1 MAPED
6 ECEREM
12 FVTIRWEKRK
22 FSLPLSQLEGIKIC
36 GRNQRGYRRLAL
48 LGGHGI
54 RVLSGH
60 IVNNVMERCMEL
72 SKNEQRFRR
81 KILSDEEVRAF
92 AKAAKEL
99 LGPEIMAISTCQH
112 LSMEDSLRYMSL
124 SARLED
130 VRTARGL
137 TLKDAAKELG
147 TSKYRLEEVE
157 KGRLK
162 SLNPDLLVQYVEYLG
177 LKAWLGKWEK
187 ANPALADRLGLAAGA
202 NKATGEKRASIP
214 VFFKTLAEKK
224 IKAFLEKR
232 LPLRARDQ
240 IRLSHRFRGNTVT
253 IFEHRAPWMKGD
265 TKWSVMSAA
274 QLRYYA
280 KSGTWKLY
288 CADRNSRWHE
298 YANVAPTKDLDGLLT
313 EIDRDPTGIFWG

>member
-1 MAPED
+1 
-6 ECEREM
+6 
-12 FVTIRWEKRK
+12 
-22 FSLPLSQLEGIKIC
+22 
-36 GRNQRGYRRLAL
+36 
-48 LGGHGI
+48 
-54 RVLSGH
+54 
-60 IVNNVMERCMEL
+60 MEL
-72 SKNEQRFRR
+72 SKKEQQFRR
-81 KILSDEEVRAF
+81 KILSDEEVHAL

-99 LGPEIMAISTCQH
+99 LGPEIMAISKSH
-112 LSMEDSLRYMSL
+112 SLGMEDSLRYMSL
-124 SARLED
+124 AARLED
-130 VRTARGL
+130 ARAERGL

-147 TSKYRLEEVE
+147 APKYRLEDVE
-157 KGRLK
+157 KGSLK
-162 SLNPDLLVQYVEYLG
+162 SLQPGLLLQYVEYLG

-187 ANPALADRLGLAAGA
+187 ANPALADRLGLATGA
-202 NKATGEKRASIP
+202 NKATGEKCASIP
-214 VFFKTLAEKK
+214 ILVKTLAEKK

-274 QLRYYA
+274 QLRYNA
-280 KSGTWKLY
+280 KSGTWTLY

-298 YANVAPTKDLDGLLT
+298 YTNVAPTKDLDGLLT